1 MYFCAQMDKKR
12 KEIIDKSA
20 MIFLRHGIRSV
31 TMDDLARELGMSKKT
46 IYNHFK
52 DKDELVIQIV
62 TTLIERNQVA
72 CEVGRAKSET
82 AIDAMM
88 SISEFSTRLFTEIHS
103 SVFYDLQ
110 KYYPEAWN
118 IIKQYRLSF
127 ISDQITQNIIRGQE
141 EGLYN
146 AELDPKIMAGIH
158 LSIVSML
165 TDSNVFEVGTNEY
178 GALLEEIVLFQLRG
192 IVNDKGRKLMSKY
205 MKNNK

>member
-1 MYFCAQMDKKR
+1 MYFCCRMDKKR
-12 KEIIDKSA
+12 SEIIDKSA
-20 MIFLRHGIRSV
+20 MIFLRHGVRSV
-31 TMDDLARELGMSKKT
+31 TMDDLARELGVSKKT
-46 IYNHFK
+46 FYNYFK
-52 DKDELVIQIV
+52 DKDELVTLIV

-72 CEVGRAKSET
+72 CEVGRLKSET

-110 KYYPEAWN
+110 KYHPEAWN
-118 IIKQYRLSF
+118 IIKEYRLTF

-141 EGLYN
+141 EGIYL

-165 TDSNVFEVGTNEY
+165 TDSNIFEVGSNEY
-178 GALLEEIVLFQLRG
+178 GKLLNEIVCFQLRG
-192 IVNDKGRKLMSKY
+192 LVNDKGRELMVKY
-205 MKNNK
+205 MKNK